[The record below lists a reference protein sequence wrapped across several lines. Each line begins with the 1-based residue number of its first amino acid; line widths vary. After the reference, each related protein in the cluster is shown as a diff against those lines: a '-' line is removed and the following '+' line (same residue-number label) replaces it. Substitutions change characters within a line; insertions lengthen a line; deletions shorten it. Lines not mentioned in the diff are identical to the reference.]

1 MHPFMMNSHF
11 ASEDLFVILLSVVK
25 ESLEEEVVLAVFHTL
40 HSIELFYKPMFK
52 CVADVDLKSNL

>member
-1 MHPFMMNSHF
+1 MNSHF